1 MKKGRRLMGLLTVT
15 VLLLSLLTGCG
26 SSEDPPVIGSS
37 SGKANATWR
46 VIKEG
51 FEADSIRF
59 SEGTIKYTVAV
70 FEKDGKFGLV
80 NNQGETVLAAEY
92 DEITLNE
99 IEPCGDTLLR
109 AIKSNP
115 EEHTYAEY
123 NVSSDGK
130 LTKTES
136 GGWGY
141 HTSLNVYWYKDQ
153 VTIWDRIEGYRGS
166 TFEEYKECYTP
177 RYSLVGSI
185 ISTPHPIT
193 PIRKMTGTAYDEEE
207 GFDAPVLESEK
218 YALYDMK
225 KNVFLTDYI
234 YDDVS
239 FIGMVDDVLPVKKGD
254 KWGYVNAEGKEITA
268 FEYDPSEVA
277 TDGRWRD
284 IRFYAC
290 VNGHFVVRKGDK
302 FGLMDKTGKSVL
314 DPIYDG
320 LSQVDGSG
328 RFWVK
333 RDGTWTL
340 GELL

>member
-1 MKKGRRLMGLLTVT
+1 MKKTRRMIGLLTVL
-15 VLLLSLLTGCG
+15 VLLFSMLVGCG
-26 SSEDPPVIGSS
+26 SSESPGVAGTSS
-37 SGKANATWR
+37 KTEATWR

-80 NNQGETVLAAEY
+80 NNQGEIVLPAEY
-92 DEITLNE
+92 DEITLSE
-99 IEPCGDTLLR
+99 TEPCGDTLLR

-115 EEHTYAEY
+115 EEHDYMEY

-141 HTSLNVYWYKDQ
+141 HTSLNVYWYNDG
-153 VTIWDRIEGYRGS
+153 VTIWDRFEGHCGS
-166 TFEEYKECYTP
+166 TFEEYKEYFHP
-177 RYSLVGSI
+177 RYSLVGTI
-185 ISTPHPIT
+185 VSTPHYIT
-193 PIRKMTGTAYDEEE
+193 PIRKMTGVAYSEEE
-207 GFDAPVLESEK
+207 GLDVPLLESEK

-239 FIGMVDDVLPVKKGD
+239 YIGMVNDVLPVKKGD

-277 TDGRWRD
+277 TDGRWRA

-302 FGLMDKTGKSVL
+302 FGLMDKTGKLVL
-314 DPIYDG
+314 DPIFEDV
-320 LSQVDGSG
+320 SQVDGSG

-333 RDGTWTL
+333 RDGKWTL
-340 GELL
+340 AELL